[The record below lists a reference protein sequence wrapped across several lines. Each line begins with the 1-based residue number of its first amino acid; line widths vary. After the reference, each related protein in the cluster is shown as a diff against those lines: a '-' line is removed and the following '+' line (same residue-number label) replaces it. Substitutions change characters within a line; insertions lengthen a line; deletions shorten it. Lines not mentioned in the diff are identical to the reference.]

1 MDDDPSKYLIDSLS
15 KGPFGCNMNLEFPNQ
30 SVDFQGSE
38 RTADYSKLL
47 EYGLDSKVADKLD
60 DIYKVKHLNKC
71 ELTWSE
77 NEKCFFF

>member
-1 MDDDPSKYLIDSLS
+1 
-15 KGPFGCNMNLEFPNQ
+15 MNLGRSNQ

-60 DIYKVKHLNKC
+60 DIYKVKHLYKTHLWGGSGWDRDRAANPAWPGDFPEEQKVKV
-71 ELTWSE
+71 LRAV
-77 NEKCFFF
+77 